1 MSVDLSVINV
11 LAELERIGWAYEF
24 AGDAEIKVQ
33 CPFHDDKR
41 PSCGI
46 NLEKKVFKCQ
56 TAGCGADGDVVTFL
70 AKALQTTRRVVFE
83 DLSTRYPLD
92 ASKIIE
98 SAAVERYHEAIWN
111 AGPMLKELKARG
123 ITDSLIRKYR
133 IGFHNGRVTI
143 PITNENGFYVNVRRY
158 LPGAPGPEK
167 MRNLRGHGQVRLFPL
182 DQLKYEKI
190 VVCGGELKAIL
201 TAHLLNKFGIGAI
214 TATAGE
220 GNWEVEFSK
229 LFRNKHVWVMFDIDP
244 EGSKAADSVCARLK
258 SQATWVG
265 KVVLPLDAD
274 AYPHGDINDYV
285 GQEGATAKDVRIILD
300 ATEEWVAKSTE
311 AFDVTEEATPL
322 HLANAVKAEVTGKRI
337 KVHGIVAAM
346 DTSPFVVPSK
356 IAVHCDRNQ
365 ELCSLCPIYAMTP
378 TDDSGAMIADISPES
393 PALIE
398 MVSAPKSAQHQAI
411 MEGLRIPTCKCVEFR
426 PLEYFNVEDVR
437 LSPALEITARDA
449 NHILQ
454 PALCIGHG
462 LELNE
467 GYELTGR
474 MFPHPKTQQSVLL
487 ISSYVATQDALTNYK
502 PGDSELLELSI
513 FQPEEQTIEAIQERL
528 EAIYKDFEANVT
540 RIYLRR
546 DLHLIVDLVYHSVLL
561 LPFDRQ
567 VVKGWVEALICGDS
581 SQGKSETV
589 TQLMKHYGLGEK
601 MECKNATVAGLLG
614 GLQQMG
620 TRWFV
625 TWGIIPT
632 HDKRLV
638 VLEELKGA
646 STEVIGRLTDMRS
659 SGIAEI
665 PKIEKRRTH
674 ARTRLI
680 AVSNPRSDQPLASY
694 NFGIEAIRE
703 LIGGLEDIRRFDTAL
718 LVSSSEIDVT
728 TLNDLQRHRPR
739 EEHRYTAELC
749 RRCVLW
755 AWTRTPDQVTFT
767 DDAHSAVLDEAT
779 RLCNIFTEQIP
790 LVDRGSMRFKLA
802 RLATSLACRLFSCG
816 KSNPNV
822 VVVRAVHVAYVSR
835 LLERLYS
842 SSVFGYADFSNA
854 IKSTNVLLNP
864 ADIRSRVLQ
873 VPFPADFLE
882 QVLHTNE
889 IELRDICD
897 WCGWDKSDA
906 LQLLSFLV
914 RKHALVRDGRA
925 YRKSPPFI
933 ELLKQLKTSP
943 ELKAA
948 NRPDF
953 IQEEF

>member
-1 MSVDLSVINV
+1 
-11 LAELERIGWAYEF
+11 
-24 AGDAEIKVQ
+24 
-33 CPFHDDKR
+33 
-41 PSCGI
+41 
-46 NLEKKVFKCQ
+46 
-56 TAGCGADGDVVTFL
+56 
-70 AKALQTTRRVVFE
+70 
-83 DLSTRYPLD
+83 
-92 ASKIIE
+92 
-98 SAAVERYHEAIWN
+98 
-111 AGPMLKELKARG
+111 
-123 ITDSLIRKYR
+123 
-133 IGFHNGRVTI
+133 
-143 PITNENGFYVNVRRY
+143 
-158 LPGAPGPEK
+158 
-167 MRNLRGHGQVRLFPL
+167 
-182 DQLKYEKI
+182 
-190 VVCGGELKAIL
+190 
-201 TAHLLNKFGIGAI
+201 
-214 TATAGE
+214 
-220 GNWEVEFSK
+220 
-229 LFRNKHVWVMFDIDP
+229 
-244 EGSKAADSVCARLK
+244 
-258 SQATWVG
+258 
-265 KVVLPLDAD
+265 
-274 AYPHGDINDYV
+274 
-285 GQEGATAKDVRIILD
+285 
-300 ATEEWVAKSTE
+300 
-311 AFDVTEEATPL
+311 
-322 HLANAVKAEVTGKRI
+322 
-337 KVHGIVAAM
+337 
-346 DTSPFVVPSK
+346 
-356 IAVHCDRNQ
+356 
-365 ELCSLCPIYAMTP
+365 
-378 TDDSGAMIADISPES
+378 
-393 PALIE
+393 
-398 MVSAPKSAQHQAI
+398 
-411 MEGLRIPTCKCVEFR
+411 
-426 PLEYFNVEDVR
+426 
-437 LSPALEITARDA
+437 
-449 NHILQ
+449 
-454 PALCIGHG
+454 
-462 LELNE
+462 
-467 GYELTGR
+467 
-474 MFPHPKTQQSVLL
+474 
-487 ISSYVATQDALTNYK
+487 
-502 PGDSELLELSI
+502 
-513 FQPEEQTIEAIQERL
+513 
-528 EAIYKDFEANVT
+528 
-540 RIYLRR
+540 
-546 DLHLIVDLVYHSVLL
+546 L